1 MFGDCVRGWMYIE
14 VFIGRDLGSHSKWVE
29 ILLLQL
35 TSTLDGIK
43 TGGKGDTSFAFW
55 ERQ

>member
-43 TGGKGDTSFAFW
+43 IGGKGDTSFAFW
-55 ERQ
+55 EQQ